1 MVLVYEEEDFGVMT
15 EAEMLRRE
23 RRKVFRENLE
33 KEGLEFELE
42 DRKVSIQQFF
52 RVKKRKNEGS

>member
-15 EAEMLRRE
+15 EAETLRRE
-23 RRKVFRENLE
+23 RRKIFRENLE

-42 DRKVSIQQFF
+42 DKKVS
-52 RVKKRKNEGS
+52 